1 MTCEMSYCH
10 CLALI
15 KTYFY
20 HPMLVGVSFVNA
32 NCNNRGLPLDAE
44 RRYET
49 TNKQMNNECLPNFVS
64 TDNRE
69 L

>member
-1 MTCEMSYCH
+1 MTCEMSYFR

-20 HPMLVGVSFVNA
+20 HPMLVCVSFVNA

-44 RRYET
+44 RSYET
-49 TNKQMNNECLPNFVS
+49 TE
-64 TDNRE
+64 
-69 L
+69 